1 MKNYTI
7 ILVLCIMSFTSC
19 KSQQVNNEKLSFEI
33 QKIMHH
39 VANRLETTK
48 YRLSPEVLKL
58 HKSKNKIDTL
68 YSDNFFWNIKNFKNV
83 NTIEDIID
91 FTELFD
97 EEDYKFMKLQFKE
110 NKIET
115 WENIIDYDFTP
126 TEDGNYYFYSL
137 PVFSKNKKY
146 AVIYVENL
154 YSGYIN
160 VLKIN
165 KTSHQWE
172 VFAKGLVWIW

>member
-1 MKNYTI
+1 MKSY
-7 ILVLCIMSFTSC
+7 ILILISLFFLSC
-19 KSQQVNNEKLSFEI
+19 KSQQIQRKNLLSEIQNIIQNEADKFKDSEFKLSSNI
-33 QKIMHH
+33 L
-39 VANRLETTK
+39 NS
-48 YRLSPEVLKL
+48 Y
-58 HKSKNKIDTL
+58 KSNSIDTL
-68 YSDNFFWNIKNFKNV
+68 CSDNFFWNIKNFKNV